1 MADWHG
7 NPDLQ
12 EQLAET
18 DKLSTHPSNPRKG
31 DVAGIATSL
40 NRFGQV
46 RPIVVTPDGVIVAGN
61 HTYRAAKEI
70 LEWDRIAVT
79 VFTGNEEE
87 AAAYLLADNRW
98 SDIGEYDDS
107 ILAEL
112 LADMADR
119 GVLEGTGYT
128 ADAVDEMLAQLDK
141 LATAAAEDFQGG
153 YAETPE
159 EMERRR
165 QGYEQNRQDLLPM
178 REVQLVMTG
187 DQHKLFGEQVRA
199 LAVRYG
205 TSGTTD
211 TIMEAVKRE
220 WGTEWN
226 EHSG

>member
-7 NPDLQ
+7 NPDLI
-12 EQLAET
+12 EQLRET
-18 DKLSTHPSNPRKG
+18 GGLSTHPSNPRKG

-61 HTYRAAKEI
+61 HTYRAATEI

-79 VFTGNEEE
+79 VFTGTDDE

-98 SDIGEYDDS
+98 GDLGEYDDT

-128 ADAVDEMLAQLDK
+128 ADAVDEMLAELDK
-141 LATAAAEDFQGG
+141 LGRAAQEEFQGG

-159 EMERRR
+159 EMEARR

-187 DQHKLFGEQVRA
+187 DQHKLFGEMVRG
-199 LAVRYG
+199 LAARYG

-211 TIMEAVKRE
+211 TIVEAVKRE
-220 WGTEWN
+220 WAQQE
-226 EHSG
+226 